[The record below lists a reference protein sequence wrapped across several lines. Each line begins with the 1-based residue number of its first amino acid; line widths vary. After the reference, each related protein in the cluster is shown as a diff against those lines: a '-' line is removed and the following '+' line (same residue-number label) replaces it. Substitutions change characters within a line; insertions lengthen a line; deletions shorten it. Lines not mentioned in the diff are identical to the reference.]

1 MRKQSWL
8 MLAEAE
14 ECNQYIPQF
23 GDEVAYLRQVISHGQ
38 ICYSFTPWSWMYV
51 LFGFEDLIPSN
62 LEFQFLIMLVQTN
75 VLV

>member
-1 MRKQSWL
+1 MPVEKKKGKQVIRKQSWL

-38 ICYSFTPWSWMYV
+38 ICYSFTPW
-51 LFGFEDLIPSN
+51 
-62 LEFQFLIMLVQTN
+62 FLDVYAFWL
-75 VLV
+75 